1 MNIDTSSQTDV
12 HTLLEFPAFLY
23 VIFLLSGP
31 IQETMGHLVVMSPL
45 DSSRL

>member
-1 MNIDTSSQTDV
+1 MTIDTSSQTDV
-12 HTLLEFPAFLY
+12 HTVLEFPAFPC
-23 VIFLLSGP
+23 VHFLLSGP